1 MRWNSLWIGSIS
13 LVACL
18 SSYTAAQTPL
28 PQHLKVSTFGHFNAD
43 VVYPPTK
50 NGEFTRAEL
59 TFANDSQVSTDR
71 VKIKWK
77 FKSANDN
84 SGSKQTE
91 HEVSFLPTSVT
102 GRTGGTTTLYVTG
115 WSESE
120 SKVIVEEWELADL
133 ALVEAL
139 LPSGITKVTLAGP
152 NVKRTRL
159 AELENLTP
167 IYCAAANPWTDELYL
182 LDSATPRTI
191 HRLDLTTGKLKRTP
205 LLTEADEPALGGQ
218 RSLLSGLTKNTGFIM
233 FTKPLA
239 RWEDPTGGKLPATLV
254 AFIDTDADGDFET
267 VAPMDLMLF
276 GHTFNTQSDLQW
288 TEPEK

>member
-1 MRWNSLWIGSIS
+1 MRWHSPWIASTA
-13 LVACL
+13 LVVCL
-18 SSYTAAQTPL
+18 SSYAAAQTPL
-28 PQHLKVSTFGHFNAD
+28 PQPLRASFAHTNAD

-50 NGEFTRAEL
+50 SDESIRAEL
-59 TFANDSQVSTDR
+59 TFENDEDITTPQVQIGWRFS
-71 VKIKWK
+71 KGYE
-77 FKSANDN
+77 
-84 SGSKQTE
+84 SGRKRTTL
-91 HEVSFLPTSVT
+91 EVPFLPTSVT

-182 LDSATPRTI
+182 LDSETPRTI

-218 RSLLSGLTKNTGFIM
+218 RSLLSGLTKNTGFVM

-267 VAPMDLMLF
+267 VTPMDLMLF
-276 GHTFNTQSDLQW
+276 GPTFNTQSDLQW